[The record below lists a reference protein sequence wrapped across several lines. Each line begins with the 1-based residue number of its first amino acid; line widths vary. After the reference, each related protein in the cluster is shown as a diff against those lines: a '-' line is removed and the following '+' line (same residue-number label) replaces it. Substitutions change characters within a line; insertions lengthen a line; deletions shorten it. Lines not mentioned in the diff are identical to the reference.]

1 MSDAQPTQAEIPSQQ
16 MRGLGVVQS
25 GDALL
30 RRRARALDL
39 PREAAVANRLVGRLL
54 VSTDEI
60 AQVHVFGKGMGMAA
74 PQLGIDRAV
83 AVVRPPDDPD
93 PLTLLNP
100 VVVDQSAEVDE
111 QYEGCLSFFDVRG
124 LVPRP
129 LWLDV
134 SHQTVAGHQLVTRFE
149 FALARLVAHE
159 VDHLHGLLY
168 TDRMRPGVTPIGVDE
183 YRGTGT
189 AWRY

>member
-1 MSDAQPTQAEIPSQQ
+1 

-30 RRRARALDL
+30 MRPAREFDL
-39 PREAAVANRLVGRLL
+39 PREATAANRLVARLL
-54 VSTDEI
+54 TSTDRI
-60 AQVHVFGKGMGMAA
+60 AQVHVFGKGMGLAA
-74 PQLGIDRAV
+74 PQLGVDRAV
-83 AVVRPPDDPD
+83 AVVRPPDEPD
-93 PLTLLNP
+93 PITLLNP
-100 VVVDQSAEVDE
+100 VVVDQSVELDE

-129 LWLDV
+129 LWVEIAHL
-134 SHQTVAGHQLVTRFE
+134 TAAGRRLVTRFE

-159 VDHLHGLLY
+159 VDHLHGILY